1 MRANKMKGVN
11 GEVLRRKIYTQLLAW
26 KNSKAKKDAILLR
39 GVRQCGKTYIVREF
53 GKREY
58 TSFIEINFIERPDLQ
73 DIFTGNLNVDNM
85 IQQIKL
91 NLPGCEFIPGDTL
104 LFFDEIQDAPNART
118 SLKFWAQDG
127 RFDCI
132 ASGSL
137 LGIDYKNEVSIP
149 VGYEQQLVM
158 HTLDLEEFLWALEID
173 MQLQD
178 LLLPYVDGTK
188 RIPDATHNALS
199 KYLQEYMVVG
209 GLPEVV
215 STYVAT
221 KDFYKVHLLQEKIL
235 RDYQDDIA
243 KYAVNQDKIKA
254 KQCFLSI
261 PRQLSKE
268 NHKFQYSVVEKKAT
282 ARKFISSLDWLHNAG
297 LIDFA
302 YNVNSLWFPLKAY
315 VKAEQFRV
323 YLCDIGLLVA
333 MYGYQMKVA
342 ILSDALEGPAKG
354 GIYESLVADILA
366 KRGEEL
372 YYYKK
377 EDSTLEIEFLL
388 ERDCKLVPIEVKAR
402 KGATRSL
409 NELLKM
415 EQIEKGYKL
424 TAQNTGVVDK
434 KITLPLY
441 MSTVI

>member
-1 MRANKMKGVN
+1 M
-11 GEVLRRKIYTQLLAW
+11 LRRKIYDKLLAW
-26 KNSKAKKDAILLR
+26 KNNKGKKDAILLR

-58 TSFIEINFIERPDLQ
+58 KNFIEINFIERPDMQ
-73 DIFTGNLNVDNM
+73 AVFSGNLDVDNM
-85 IQQIKL
+85 VQQIKL
-91 NLPGCEFIPGDTL
+91 SMPGCQFIPGETL
-104 LFFDEIQDAPNART
+104 LFLDEIQDVPNART
-118 SLKFWAQDG
+118 SLKFWTQDG

-137 LGIDYKNEVSIP
+137 LGMDYKNEVSIP
-149 VGYEQQLVM
+149 VGYERQLIM
-158 HTLDLEEFLWALEID
+158 RTLDFEEFIWALGAEVNLKE
-173 MQLQD
+173 MLA
-178 LLLPYVDGTK
+178 PYVNGAK
-188 RIPDATHNALS
+188 RVPEAMHNSLN

-215 STYVAT
+215 DTYIAT
-221 KDFYKVHLLQEKIL
+221 KDFYQVHLLQEKIL

-243 KYAVNQDKIKA
+243 KYALNQDKIKA

-282 ARKFISSLDWLHNAG
+282 ARKFTSSLDWLHNAG

-302 YNVNSLWFPLKAY
+302 YNVNSPWFPLKAH
-315 VKAEQFRV
+315 VKEDQFRV

-333 MYGYQMKVA
+333 MYGYQLKIA
-342 ILSDALEGPAKG
+342 LLSDALEGPAKG

-377 EDSTLEIEFLL
+377 EDSTLEIEFIL
-388 ERDCKLVPIEVKAR
+388 ERDCKLVPVEVKAR
-402 KGATRSL
+402 KGSTRSL

-415 EQIEKGYKL
+415 DNIERGYKL
-424 TAQNTGVVDK
+424 TAQNTGVVEK

-441 MSTVI
+441 MAAII

>member
-1 MRANKMKGVN
+1 M
-11 GEVLRRKIYTQLLAW
+11 LRRKIYDKLLAW
-26 KNSKAKKDAILLR
+26 KNSAGKKDAVLLR

-58 TSFIEINFIERPDLQ
+58 KNFIEINFIERPDIQ
-73 DIFTGNLNVDNM
+73 AVFSGNLDVDSM
-85 IQQIKL
+85 VQQIKL
-91 NLPGCEFIPGDTL
+91 SMPGCQFIPGETL
-104 LFFDEIQDAPNART
+104 LFLDEIQDAPNART
-118 SLKFWAQDG
+118 SLKFWTQDG

-149 VGYEQQLVM
+149 VGYEQQLIM
-158 HTLDLEEFLWALEID
+158 RTLDFEEFLWALGVEVNLKE
-173 MQLQD
+173 MLA
-178 LLLPYVDGTK
+178 PYVDGAK
-188 RIPDATHNALS
+188 RVPEAMHNSLN

-215 STYVAT
+215 DTYIAT
-221 KDFYKVHLLQEKIL
+221 KDFYQVHLLQEKIL

-243 KYAVNQDKIKA
+243 KYALNQDKIKA

-282 ARKFISSLDWLHNAG
+282 ARKFTSSLDWLHNAG

-302 YNVNSLWFPLKAY
+302 YNVNSPWFPLKAY
-315 VKAEQFRV
+315 VKEDQFRV

-333 MYGYQMKVA
+333 MYGYQLKIA
-342 ILSDALEGPAKG
+342 LLSDALEGPAKG

-377 EDSTLEIEFLL
+377 EDSTLEIEFIL
-388 ERDCKLVPIEVKAR
+388 ERDCKLVPVEVKAR
-402 KGATRSL
+402 KGSTRSL

-415 EQIEKGYKL
+415 DNIERGYKL
-424 TAQNTGVVDK
+424 TAQNTGVVEK

-441 MSTVI
+441 MAAII

>member
-1 MRANKMKGVN
+1 M
-11 GEVLRRKIYTQLLAW
+11 LRRKIYDKLLAW
-26 KNSKAKKDAILLR
+26 KNNKGKKDAILLR
-39 GVRQCGKTYIVREF
+39 GVRQCGKTFIVREF
-53 GKREY
+53 GKHEY
-58 TSFIEINFIERPDLQ
+58 KNFIEINFIERPEMQ
-73 DIFTGNLNVDNM
+73 AVFSGSLNVDSM

-91 NLPGCEFIPGDTL
+91 NMPGCQFVPGETL
-104 LFFDEIQDAPNART
+104 LFLDEIQDVPNART

-137 LGIDYKNEVSIP
+137 LGIDYKHEVSIP
-149 VGYEQQLVM
+149 VGYEQQIIM
-158 HTLDLEEFLWALEID
+158 KTLDFEEFLWALGVDVKLAET
-173 MQLQD
+173 LS
-178 LLLPYVDGTK
+178 PYLKGNVLVPEAMHT
-188 RIPDATHNALS
+188 ALS
-199 KYLQEYMVVG
+199 KYLREYMVVG

-215 STYVAT
+215 SVYV
-221 KDFYKVHLLQEKIL
+221 KSRDFYEVHNLQEKIL

-243 KYAVNQDKIKA
+243 KYAVNQNKIKA
-254 KQCFLSI
+254 RQCFLSI

-315 VKAEQFRV
+315 VREEQFRV
-323 YLCDIGLLVA
+323 YICDIGLLIA
-333 MYGYQMKVA
+333 MYGYQMKAAV
-342 ILSDALEGPAKG
+342 LEDALEGPAKG
-354 GIYESLVADILA
+354 GIYESLIADMLA

-377 EDSTLEIEFLL
+377 DDSTLELEFVL
-388 ERDCKLVPIEVKAR
+388 EREYKPVPVEVKAK

-409 NELLKM
+409 NEVLKLS
-415 EQIEKGYKL
+415 QIDKGYKL
-424 TAQNTGVVDK
+424 TAQNTGVVEK

-441 MSTVI
+441 MAMVI

>member
-1 MRANKMKGVN
+1 M
-11 GEVLRRKIYTQLLAW
+11 LRRKIYDKLLAW
-26 KNSKAKKDAILLR
+26 KNNKGKKDAILLR

-58 TSFIEINFIERPDLQ
+58 KNFIEINFIERPDMQ
-73 DIFTGNLNVDNM
+73 AVFSGNLDVDNM
-85 IQQIKL
+85 VQQIKL
-91 NLPGCEFIPGDTL
+91 SMPGCQFIPGETL
-104 LFFDEIQDAPNART
+104 LFLDEIQDVPNART
-118 SLKFWAQDG
+118 SLKFWTQDG

-137 LGIDYKNEVSIP
+137 LGMDYKNEVSIP
-149 VGYEQQLVM
+149 VGYEQQLIM
-158 HTLDLEEFLWALEID
+158 RTLDFEEFIWALGAEVNLKE
-173 MQLQD
+173 MLA
-178 LLLPYVDGTK
+178 PYVDGAK
-188 RIPDATHNALS
+188 RVPEAMHNSLN

-215 STYVAT
+215 DTYIAT
-221 KDFYKVHLLQEKIL
+221 KDFYQVHLLQEKIL

-243 KYAVNQDKIKA
+243 KYALNQDKIKA

-282 ARKFISSLDWLHNAG
+282 ARKFTSSLDWLHNAG

-302 YNVNSLWFPLKAY
+302 YNVNSPWFPLKAH
-315 VKAEQFRV
+315 VKEDQFRV
-323 YLCDIGLLVA
+323 YLCDIGLLIA
-333 MYGYQMKVA
+333 MYGYQLKIA
-342 ILSDALEGPAKG
+342 LLSDALEGPAKG

-377 EDSTLEIEFLL
+377 EDSTLEIEFIL
-388 ERDCKLVPIEVKAR
+388 ERDCKLVPVEVKAR
-402 KGATRSL
+402 KGSTRSL

-415 EQIEKGYKL
+415 DNIERGYKL
-424 TAQNTGVVDK
+424 TAQNTGVVEK

-441 MSTVI
+441 MAAII

>member
-1 MRANKMKGVN
+1 M
-11 GEVLRRKIYTQLLAW
+11 LRRKIYDKLLAW
-26 KNSKAKKDAILLR
+26 KNNKGKKDAILLR

-58 TSFIEINFIERPDLQ
+58 KNFIEINFIERPDMQ
-73 DIFTGNLNVDNM
+73 AVFSGNLDVDNM
-85 IQQIKL
+85 VQQIKL
-91 NLPGCEFIPGDTL
+91 SMPGCQFIPGETL
-104 LFFDEIQDAPNART
+104 LFLDEIQDVPNART
-118 SLKFWAQDG
+118 SLKFWTQDG

-137 LGIDYKNEVSIP
+137 LGMDYKNEVSIP
-149 VGYEQQLVM
+149 VGYEQQLIM
-158 HTLDLEEFLWALEID
+158 RTLDFEEFIWALGSEVNLKE
-173 MQLQD
+173 MLA
-178 LLLPYVDGTK
+178 PYVDGAK
-188 RIPDATHNALS
+188 RVPEAMHNSLN

-215 STYVAT
+215 DTYIAT
-221 KDFYKVHLLQEKIL
+221 KDFYQVHLLQEKIL

-243 KYAVNQDKIKA
+243 KYALNQDKIKA

-282 ARKFISSLDWLHNAG
+282 ARKFTSSLDWLHNAG

-302 YNVNSLWFPLKAY
+302 YNVNSPWFPLKAH
-315 VKAEQFRV
+315 VKEDQFRV

-333 MYGYQMKVA
+333 MYGYQLKIA
-342 ILSDALEGPAKG
+342 LLSDALEGPAKG

-377 EDSTLEIEFLL
+377 EDSTLEIEFIL
-388 ERDCKLVPIEVKAR
+388 ERDCKLVPVEVKAR
-402 KGATRSL
+402 KGSTRSL

-415 EQIEKGYKL
+415 DNIERGYKL
-424 TAQNTGVVDK
+424 TAQNTGVVEK

-441 MSTVI
+441 MAAII

>member
-1 MRANKMKGVN
+1 M
-11 GEVLRRKIYTQLLAW
+11 LRRKIYDKLLAW
-26 KNSKAKKDAILLR
+26 KNNKGKKDAILLR

-58 TSFIEINFIERPDLQ
+58 KNFIEINFIERPDMQ
-73 DIFTGNLNVDNM
+73 AVFSGNLDVDNM
-85 IQQIKL
+85 VQQIKL
-91 NLPGCEFIPGDTL
+91 SMPGCQFIPGETL
-104 LFFDEIQDAPNART
+104 LFLDEIQDVPNART
-118 SLKFWAQDG
+118 SLKFWTQDG

-137 LGIDYKNEVSIP
+137 LGMDYKNEVSIP
-149 VGYEQQLVM
+149 VGYEQQLIM
-158 HTLDLEEFLWALEID
+158 RTLDFEEFIWALGAEVNLKE
-173 MQLQD
+173 MLA
-178 LLLPYVDGTK
+178 PYVDGAK
-188 RIPDATHNALS
+188 RVPEAMHNSLN

-215 STYVAT
+215 DTYIAT
-221 KDFYKVHLLQEKIL
+221 KDFYQVHLLQEKIL

-243 KYAVNQDKIKA
+243 KYALNQDKIKA

-282 ARKFISSLDWLHNAG
+282 ARKFTSSLDWLHNAG

-302 YNVNSLWFPLKAY
+302 YYNVNSPWFPLKAY
-315 VKAEQFRV
+315 VKEDQFRV

-333 MYGYQMKVA
+333 MYGYQLKIA
-342 ILSDALEGPAKG
+342 LLSDALEGPAKG

-377 EDSTLEIEFLL
+377 EDSTLEIEFIL
-388 ERDCKLVPIEVKAR
+388 ERDCKLVPVEVKAR
-402 KGATRSL
+402 KGSTRSL

-415 EQIEKGYKL
+415 DNIEIGYKL
-424 TAQNTGVVDK
+424 TAQNTGVVEK

-441 MSTVI
+441 MAAII

>member
-1 MRANKMKGVN
+1 M
-11 GEVLRRKIYTQLLAW
+11 LRRKIYDKLLAW
-26 KNSKAKKDAILLR
+26 KNNKGKKDAILLR

-58 TSFIEINFIERPDLQ
+58 KNFIEINFIERSDMQ
-73 DIFTGNLNVDNM
+73 AVFSGNLDVDNM
-85 IQQIKL
+85 VQQIKL
-91 NLPGCEFIPGDTL
+91 SMPGCQFIPGETL
-104 LFFDEIQDAPNART
+104 LFLDEIQDVPNART
-118 SLKFWAQDG
+118 SLKFWTQDG

-137 LGIDYKNEVSIP
+137 LGMDYKNEVSIP
-149 VGYEQQLVM
+149 VGYERQLIM
-158 HTLDLEEFLWALEID
+158 RTLDFEEFIWALGAEVNLKE
-173 MQLQD
+173 MLA
-178 LLLPYVDGTK
+178 PYVDGAK
-188 RIPDATHNALS
+188 RVPEAMHNSLN

-215 STYVAT
+215 DTYIAT
-221 KDFYKVHLLQEKIL
+221 KDFYQVHLLQEKIL

-243 KYAVNQDKIKA
+243 KYALNQDKIKA

-282 ARKFISSLDWLHNAG
+282 ARKFTSSLDWLHNAG

-302 YNVNSLWFPLKAY
+302 YNVNSPWFPLKAH
-315 VKAEQFRV
+315 VKEDQFRV

-333 MYGYQMKVA
+333 MYGYQLKIA
-342 ILSDALEGPAKG
+342 LLSDALEGPAKG

-377 EDSTLEIEFLL
+377 EDSTLEIEFIL
-388 ERDCKLVPIEVKAR
+388 ERDCKLVPVEVKAR
-402 KGATRSL
+402 KGSTRSL

-415 EQIEKGYKL
+415 DNIERGYKL
-424 TAQNTGVVDK
+424 TAQNTGVVEK

-441 MSTVI
+441 MAAII

>member
-1 MRANKMKGVN
+1 M
-11 GEVLRRKIYTQLLAW
+11 LRRKIYDKLLAW
-26 KNSKAKKDAILLR
+26 KNNKGKKDAILLR

-58 TSFIEINFIERPDLQ
+58 KNFIEINFIERPDMQ
-73 DIFTGNLNVDNM
+73 AVFSGNLDVDNM
-85 IQQIKL
+85 VQQIKL
-91 NLPGCEFIPGDTL
+91 SMPGCQFIPGETL
-104 LFFDEIQDAPNART
+104 LFLDEIQDVPNART
-118 SLKFWAQDG
+118 SLKFWTQDG

-137 LGIDYKNEVSIP
+137 LGMDYKNEVSIP
-149 VGYEQQLVM
+149 VGYEQQLIM
-158 HTLDLEEFLWALEID
+158 RTLDFEEFIWALGAEVNLKE
-173 MQLQD
+173 MLA
-178 LLLPYVDGTK
+178 PYVDGAK
-188 RIPDATHNALS
+188 RVPEAMHNSLN

-215 STYVAT
+215 DTYIAT
-221 KDFYKVHLLQEKIL
+221 KDFYQVHLLQEKIL

-243 KYAVNQDKIKA
+243 KYALNQDKIKA

-282 ARKFISSLDWLHNAG
+282 ARKFTSSLDWLHNAG

-302 YNVNSLWFPLKAY
+302 YNVNSPWFPLKAH
-315 VKAEQFRV
+315 VKEDQFRV
-323 YLCDIGLLVA
+323 YLCEIGLLVA
-333 MYGYQMKVA
+333 MYGYQLKIA
-342 ILSDALEGPAKG
+342 LLSDALEGPAKG

-377 EDSTLEIEFLL
+377 EDSTLEIEFIL
-388 ERDCKLVPIEVKAR
+388 ERDCKLVPVEVKAR
-402 KGATRSL
+402 KGSTRSL

-415 EQIEKGYKL
+415 DNIERGYKL
-424 TAQNTGVVDK
+424 TAQNTGVVEK

-441 MSTVI
+441 MAAII

>member
-1 MRANKMKGVN
+1 M
-11 GEVLRRKIYTQLLAW
+11 LRRKIYDKLLAW
-26 KNSKAKKDAILLR
+26 KNNKGKKDAILLR

-58 TSFIEINFIERPDLQ
+58 KNFIEINFIERPDMQ
-73 DIFTGNLNVDNM
+73 AVFSGNLDVDNM
-85 IQQIKL
+85 VQQIKL
-91 NLPGCEFIPGDTL
+91 SMPGCQFIPGETL
-104 LFFDEIQDAPNART
+104 LFLDEIQDVPNART
-118 SLKFWAQDG
+118 SLKFWTQDG

-137 LGIDYKNEVSIP
+137 LGMDYKNEVSIP
-149 VGYEQQLVM
+149 VGYERQLIM
-158 HTLDLEEFLWALEID
+158 RTLDFEEFIWALGAEVNLKE
-173 MQLQD
+173 MLA
-178 LLLPYVDGTK
+178 PYVDGAK
-188 RIPDATHNALS
+188 RVPEAMHNSLN

-215 STYVAT
+215 DTYIAT
-221 KDFYKVHLLQEKIL
+221 KDFYQVHLLQEKIL

-243 KYAVNQDKIKA
+243 KYALNQDKIKA

-282 ARKFISSLDWLHNAG
+282 ARKFTSSLDWLHNAG

-302 YNVNSLWFPLKAY
+302 YNVNSPWFPLKAH
-315 VKAEQFRV
+315 VKEDQFRV

-333 MYGYQMKVA
+333 MYGYQLKIA
-342 ILSDALEGPAKG
+342 LLSDALEGPAKG

-377 EDSTLEIEFLL
+377 EDSTLEIEFIL
-388 ERDCKLVPIEVKAR
+388 ERDCKLMPVEVKAR
-402 KGATRSL
+402 KGSTRSL

-415 EQIEKGYKL
+415 DNIERGYKL
-424 TAQNTGVVDK
+424 TAQNTGVVEK

-441 MSTVI
+441 MAAII

>member
-1 MRANKMKGVN
+1 M
-11 GEVLRRKIYTQLLAW
+11 
-26 KNSKAKKDAILLR
+26 LLR

-58 TSFIEINFIERPDLQ
+58 KNFIEINFIERPDMQ
-73 DIFTGNLNVDNM
+73 SVFSGNLDVDSM
-85 IQQIKL
+85 VQQIKL
-91 NLPGCEFIPGDTL
+91 SMPGCQFIPGETL
-104 LFFDEIQDAPNART
+104 LFLDEIQDAPNART
-118 SLKFWAQDG
+118 SLKFWTQDG

-149 VGYEQQLVM
+149 VGYEQQLIM
-158 HTLDLEEFLWALEID
+158 RTLDFEEFLWALGVEVNLKE
-173 MQLQD
+173 MLA
-178 LLLPYVDGTK
+178 PYVDGAK
-188 RIPDATHNALS
+188 RVPEAMHNSLN

-215 STYVAT
+215 DTYIAT
-221 KDFYKVHLLQEKIL
+221 KDFYQVHLLQEKIL

-243 KYAVNQDKIKA
+243 KYALNQDKIKA

-282 ARKFISSLDWLHNAG
+282 ARKFTSSLDWLHNAG

-302 YNVNSLWFPLKAY
+302 YNVNSPWFPLKAY
-315 VKAEQFRV
+315 VKEDQFRV

-333 MYGYQMKVA
+333 MYGYQLKIA
-342 ILSDALEGPAKG
+342 LLSDALEGPAKG

-377 EDSTLEIEFLL
+377 EDSTLEIEFIL
-388 ERDCKLVPIEVKAR
+388 ERDCKLVPVEVKAR
-402 KGATRSL
+402 KGSTRSL

-415 EQIEKGYKL
+415 DNIERGYKL
-424 TAQNTGVVDK
+424 TAQNTGVVEK

-441 MSTVI
+441 MAAII

>member
-1 MRANKMKGVN
+1 M
-11 GEVLRRKIYTQLLAW
+11 LRRKIYDKLLAW
-26 KNSKAKKDAILLR
+26 KNSAGKKDAVLLR

-58 TSFIEINFIERPDLQ
+58 KNFIEINFIERPDMQ
-73 DIFTGNLNVDNM
+73 AVFSGNLDVDSM
-85 IQQIKL
+85 VQQIKL
-91 NLPGCEFIPGDTL
+91 SMPGCQFIPGETL
-104 LFFDEIQDAPNART
+104 LFLDEIQDAPNART
-118 SLKFWAQDG
+118 SLKFWTQDG

-149 VGYEQQLVM
+149 VGYEQQLIM
-158 HTLDLEEFLWALEID
+158 RTLDFEEFLWALGVEVNLKE
-173 MQLQD
+173 MLA
-178 LLLPYVDGTK
+178 PYVDGAK
-188 RIPDATHNALS
+188 RVPEAMHNSLN

-215 STYVAT
+215 DTYIAT
-221 KDFYKVHLLQEKIL
+221 KDFYQVHLLQEKIL

-243 KYAVNQDKIKA
+243 KYALNQDKIKA

-282 ARKFISSLDWLHNAG
+282 ARKFTSSLDWLHNAG

-302 YNVNSLWFPLKAY
+302 YNVNSPWFPLKAY
-315 VKAEQFRV
+315 VKEDQFRV

-333 MYGYQMKVA
+333 MYGYQLKIA
-342 ILSDALEGPAKG
+342 LLSDALEGLAKG

-377 EDSTLEIEFLL
+377 EDSTLEIEFIL
-388 ERDCKLVPIEVKAR
+388 ERDCKLVPVEVKAR
-402 KGATRSL
+402 KGSTRSL

-415 EQIEKGYKL
+415 DNIERGYKL
-424 TAQNTGVVDK
+424 TAQNTGVVEK

-441 MSTVI
+441 MAAII

>member
-1 MRANKMKGVN
+1 M
-11 GEVLRRKIYTQLLAW
+11 LRRKIYDKLLAW
-26 KNSKAKKDAILLR
+26 KNNKGKKDAILLR

-58 TSFIEINFIERPDLQ
+58 KNFIEINFIERSDMQ
-73 DIFTGNLNVDNM
+73 AVFSGNLDVDNM
-85 IQQIKL
+85 VQQIKL
-91 NLPGCEFIPGDTL
+91 SMPGCQFIPGETL
-104 LFFDEIQDAPNART
+104 LFLDEIQDVPNART
-118 SLKFWAQDG
+118 SLKFWTQDG

-137 LGIDYKNEVSIP
+137 LGMDYKNEVSIP
-149 VGYEQQLVM
+149 VGYEQQLIM
-158 HTLDLEEFLWALEID
+158 RTLDFEEFIWALGAEVNLKE
-173 MQLQD
+173 MLA
-178 LLLPYVDGTK
+178 PYVDGAK
-188 RIPDATHNALS
+188 RVPEAMHNSLN

-215 STYVAT
+215 DTYIAT
-221 KDFYKVHLLQEKIL
+221 KDFYQVHLLQEKIL

-243 KYAVNQDKIKA
+243 KYALNQDKIKA

-282 ARKFISSLDWLHNAG
+282 ARKFTSSLDWLHNAG

-302 YNVNSLWFPLKAY
+302 YNVNSPWFPLKAH
-315 VKAEQFRV
+315 VKEDQFRV

-333 MYGYQMKVA
+333 MYGYQLKIA
-342 ILSDALEGPAKG
+342 LLSDALEGPAKG

-377 EDSTLEIEFLL
+377 EDSTLEIEFIL
-388 ERDCKLVPIEVKAR
+388 ERECKLVPVEVKAR
-402 KGATRSL
+402 KGSTRSL

-415 EQIEKGYKL
+415 DNIERGYKL
-424 TAQNTGVVDK
+424 TAQNTGVVEK

-441 MSTVI
+441 MAAII

>member
-1 MRANKMKGVN
+1 M
-11 GEVLRRKIYTQLLAW
+11 LRRKIYDKLLAW
-26 KNSKAKKDAILLR
+26 KKRTGKKDAILLR

-58 TSFIEINFIERPDLQ
+58 KNFIEINFIERPDMQ
-73 DIFTGNLNVDNM
+73 AVFSGNLDVDNM
-85 IQQIKL
+85 VQQIKL
-91 NLPGCEFIPGDTL
+91 SMPGCQFIPGETL
-104 LFFDEIQDAPNART
+104 LFLDEIQDAPNART
-118 SLKFWAQDG
+118 SLKFWTQDG

-149 VGYEQQLVM
+149 VGYEQHLIM
-158 HTLDLEEFLWALEID
+158 RTLDFEEFLWALGVEENLKE
-173 MQLQD
+173 MLA
-178 LLLPYVDGTK
+178 PYVDGTK
-188 RIPDATHNALS
+188 RVPEAMHNSLN

-215 STYVAT
+215 DTYIAT
-221 KDFYKVHLLQEKIL
+221 KDFYQVHLLQEKIL

-243 KYAVNQDKIKA
+243 KYALNQDKIKA

-282 ARKFISSLDWLHNAG
+282 ARKFTSSLDWLHNAG

-302 YNVNSLWFPLKAY
+302 YNVNSPWFPLKAY
-315 VKAEQFRV
+315 VKEDQFRV

-333 MYGYQMKVA
+333 MYGYQMKIA
-342 ILSDALEGPAKG
+342 LLSDALEGPAKG

-377 EDSTLEIEFLL
+377 EDSTLEIEFII
-388 ERDCKLVPIEVKAR
+388 ERDCKLVPVEVKAR
-402 KGATRSL
+402 KGSTRSL

-415 EQIEKGYKL
+415 DNIERGYKL
-424 TAQNTGVVDK
+424 TAQNTGVVEK

-441 MSTVI
+441 MAAII

>member
-1 MRANKMKGVN
+1 M
-11 GEVLRRKIYTQLLAW
+11 LPRKIYDKLLAW
-26 KNSKAKKDAILLR
+26 KNSAGKKDAVLLR

-58 TSFIEINFIERPDLQ
+58 KNFIEINFIERPDMQ
-73 DIFTGNLNVDNM
+73 AVFSGNLDVDSM
-85 IQQIKL
+85 VQQIKL
-91 NLPGCEFIPGDTL
+91 SMPGCQFIPGETL
-104 LFFDEIQDAPNART
+104 LFLDEIQDAPNART
-118 SLKFWAQDG
+118 SLKFWIQDG

-149 VGYEQQLVM
+149 VGYEQQLIM
-158 HTLDLEEFLWALEID
+158 RTLDFEEFLWALGVEVNLKEMLAPYID
-173 MQLQD
+173 G
-178 LLLPYVDGTK
+178 VK
-188 RIPDATHNALS
+188 RVPEAMHNSLN

-215 STYVAT
+215 DTYIAT
-221 KDFYKVHLLQEKIL
+221 KDFYQVHLLQEKIL

-243 KYAVNQDKIKA
+243 KYALNQDKIKA

-282 ARKFISSLDWLHNAG
+282 ARKFTSSLDWLHNAG

-302 YNVNSLWFPLKAY
+302 YNVNSPWFPLKAY
-315 VKAEQFRV
+315 VKEDQFRV

-333 MYGYQMKVA
+333 MYGYQLKIA
-342 ILSDALEGPAKG
+342 LLSDALEGPVKG

-377 EDSTLEIEFLL
+377 EDSTLEIEFIL
-388 ERDCKLVPIEVKAR
+388 ERDCKLVPVEVKAR
-402 KGATRSL
+402 KGSTRSL

-415 EQIEKGYKL
+415 DNIERGYKL
-424 TAQNTGVVDK
+424 TAQNTGVVEK

-441 MSTVI
+441 MAAII

>member
-1 MRANKMKGVN
+1 MQAVF
-11 GEVLRRKIYTQLLAW
+11 
-26 KNSKAKKDAILLR
+26 S
-39 GVRQCGKTYIVREF
+39 
-53 GKREY
+53 
-58 TSFIEINFIERPDLQ
+58 
-73 DIFTGNLNVDNM
+73 GNLDVDSM
-85 IQQIKL
+85 VQQIKL
-91 NLPGCEFIPGDTL
+91 SMPGCQFIPGETL
-104 LFFDEIQDAPNART
+104 LFLDEIQDAPNART
-118 SLKFWAQDG
+118 SLKFWIQDG

-149 VGYEQQLVM
+149 VGYEQQLIM
-158 HTLDLEEFLWALEID
+158 RTLDFEEFLWALGVEVNLKEMLAPYID
-173 MQLQD
+173 G
-178 LLLPYVDGTK
+178 VK
-188 RIPDATHNALS
+188 RVPEAMHNSLN

-215 STYVAT
+215 DTYIAT
-221 KDFYKVHLLQEKIL
+221 KDFYQVHLLQEKIL

-243 KYAVNQDKIKA
+243 KYALNQDKIKA

-282 ARKFISSLDWLHNAG
+282 ARKFTSSLDWLHNAG

-302 YNVNSLWFPLKAY
+302 YNVNSPWFPLKAY
-315 VKAEQFRV
+315 VKEDQFRV

-333 MYGYQMKVA
+333 MYGYQLKIA
-342 ILSDALEGPAKG
+342 LLSDALEGPVKG

-377 EDSTLEIEFLL
+377 EDSTLEIEFIL
-388 ERDCKLVPIEVKAR
+388 ERDCKLVPVEVKAR
-402 KGATRSL
+402 KGSTRSL

-415 EQIEKGYKL
+415 DNIERGYKL
-424 TAQNTGVVDK
+424 TAQNTGVVEK

-441 MSTVI
+441 MAAII

>member
-1 MRANKMKGVN
+1 M
-11 GEVLRRKIYTQLLAW
+11 LRRKIYDKLLAW
-26 KNSKAKKDAILLR
+26 KNNKGKKDAILLR

-58 TSFIEINFIERPDLQ
+58 KNFIEINFIERPDMQ
-73 DIFTGNLNVDNM
+73 AVFSGNLDVDNM
-85 IQQIKL
+85 VQQIKL
-91 NLPGCEFIPGDTL
+91 SMPGCQFIPGETL
-104 LFFDEIQDAPNART
+104 LFLDEIQDVPNART
-118 SLKFWAQDG
+118 SLKFWTQDG

-137 LGIDYKNEVSIP
+137 LGMDYKNEVSIP
-149 VGYEQQLVM
+149 VGYEQQLIM
-158 HTLDLEEFLWALEID
+158 RTLDFEEFIWALGAEVNLKE
-173 MQLQD
+173 MLA
-178 LLLPYVDGTK
+178 PYVDGAK
-188 RIPDATHNALS
+188 RVPEAMHNSLN

-215 STYVAT
+215 DTYIAT
-221 KDFYKVHLLQEKIL
+221 KDFYQVHLLQEKIL

-243 KYAVNQDKIKA
+243 KYALNQDKIKA

-282 ARKFISSLDWLHNAG
+282 SRKFTSSLDWLHNAG

-302 YNVNSLWFPLKAY
+302 YNVNSPWFPLKAH
-315 VKAEQFRV
+315 VKEDQFRV

-333 MYGYQMKVA
+333 MYGYQLKIA
-342 ILSDALEGPAKG
+342 LLSDALEGPAKG

-377 EDSTLEIEFLL
+377 EDSTLEIEFIL
-388 ERDCKLVPIEVKAR
+388 ERDCKLVPVEVKAR
-402 KGATRSL
+402 KGSTRSL

-415 EQIEKGYKL
+415 DNIERGYKL
-424 TAQNTGVVDK
+424 TAQNTGVVEK

-441 MSTVI
+441 MAAII

>member
-1 MRANKMKGVN
+1 M
-11 GEVLRRKIYTQLLAW
+11 LRRKIYDKLLAW
-26 KNSKAKKDAILLR
+26 KNNKGKKDAILLR

-58 TSFIEINFIERPDLQ
+58 KNFIEINFIERPDMQ
-73 DIFTGNLNVDNM
+73 AVFSGNLDVDNM
-85 IQQIKL
+85 VQQIKL
-91 NLPGCEFIPGDTL
+91 SMPGCQFIPGETL
-104 LFFDEIQDAPNART
+104 LFLDEIQDVPNART
-118 SLKFWAQDG
+118 SLKFWTQDG

-137 LGIDYKNEVSIP
+137 LGRDYKNEVSIP
-149 VGYEQQLVM
+149 VGYERQLIM
-158 HTLDLEEFLWALEID
+158 RTLDFEEFIWALGAEVNLKG
-173 MQLQD
+173 MLA
-178 LLLPYVDGTK
+178 PYVDGAK
-188 RIPDATHNALS
+188 RVPEAMHNSLN

-215 STYVAT
+215 DTYIAT
-221 KDFYKVHLLQEKIL
+221 KDFYQVHLLQEKIL

-243 KYAVNQDKIKA
+243 KYALNQDKIKA

-282 ARKFISSLDWLHNAG
+282 ARKFTSSLDWLHNAG

-302 YNVNSLWFPLKAY
+302 YNVNSPWFPLKAH
-315 VKAEQFRV
+315 VKEDQFRV

-333 MYGYQMKVA
+333 MYGYQLKIA
-342 ILSDALEGPAKG
+342 LLSDALEGPAKG

-377 EDSTLEIEFLL
+377 EDSTLEIEFIL
-388 ERDCKLVPIEVKAR
+388 ERDCKLVPVEVKAR
-402 KGATRSL
+402 KGSTRSL

-415 EQIEKGYKL
+415 DNIERGYKL
-424 TAQNTGVVDK
+424 TAQNTGVVEK

-441 MSTVI
+441 MAAII

>member
-1 MRANKMKGVN
+1 M
-11 GEVLRRKIYTQLLAW
+11 LRRKIYDKLLAW
-26 KNSKAKKDAILLR
+26 KNNKGKKDAILLR

-58 TSFIEINFIERPDLQ
+58 KNFIEINFIERPDMQ
-73 DIFTGNLNVDNM
+73 AVFSGNLDVDNM
-85 IQQIKL
+85 VQQIKL
-91 NLPGCEFIPGDTL
+91 SMPGCQFIPGETL
-104 LFFDEIQDAPNART
+104 LFLDEIQDVPNART
-118 SLKFWAQDG
+118 SLKFWTQDG

-137 LGIDYKNEVSIP
+137 LGMDYKNEVSIP
-149 VGYEQQLVM
+149 VGYERQLIM
-158 HTLDLEEFLWALEID
+158 RTLDFEEFIWALGAEVNLKE
-173 MQLQD
+173 MLA
-178 LLLPYVDGTK
+178 PYVDGAK
-188 RIPDATHNALS
+188 RVPEAMHNSLN

-215 STYVAT
+215 DTYIAT
-221 KDFYKVHLLQEKIL
+221 KDFYQVHLLQEKIL

-243 KYAVNQDKIKA
+243 KYALNQDKIKA

-282 ARKFISSLDWLHNAG
+282 ARKFTSSLDLLHNAG

-302 YNVNSLWFPLKAY
+302 YNVNSPWFPLKAH
-315 VKAEQFRV
+315 VKEDQFRV

-333 MYGYQMKVA
+333 MYGYQLKIA
-342 ILSDALEGPAKG
+342 LLSDALEGPAKG

-377 EDSTLEIEFLL
+377 EDSTLEIEFIL
-388 ERDCKLVPIEVKAR
+388 ERECKLVPVEVKAR
-402 KGATRSL
+402 KGSTRSL

-415 EQIEKGYKL
+415 DNIERGYKL
-424 TAQNTGVVDK
+424 TAQNTGVVEK

-441 MSTVI
+441 MAAII

>member
-1 MRANKMKGVN
+1 M
-11 GEVLRRKIYTQLLAW
+11 LRRKIYDKLLAW
-26 KNSKAKKDAILLR
+26 KNNKGKKDAILLR

-58 TSFIEINFIERPDLQ
+58 KNFIEINFIERPDMQ
-73 DIFTGNLNVDNM
+73 AVFSGNLDVDNM
-85 IQQIKL
+85 VQQIKL
-91 NLPGCEFIPGDTL
+91 SMPGCQFIPGETL
-104 LFFDEIQDAPNART
+104 LFLDEIQDVPNART
-118 SLKFWAQDG
+118 SLKFWTQDG

-137 LGIDYKNEVSIP
+137 LGMDYKNEVSIP
-149 VGYEQQLVM
+149 VGYERQLIM
-158 HTLDLEEFLWALEID
+158 RTLGFEEFIWALGAEVNLKE
-173 MQLQD
+173 MLA
-178 LLLPYVDGTK
+178 PYVDGAK
-188 RIPDATHNALS
+188 RVPEAMHNSLN

-215 STYVAT
+215 DTYIAT
-221 KDFYKVHLLQEKIL
+221 KDFYQVHLLQEKIL

-243 KYAVNQDKIKA
+243 KYALNQDKIKA

-282 ARKFISSLDWLHNAG
+282 ARKFTSSLDWLHNAG

-302 YNVNSLWFPLKAY
+302 YNVNSPWFPLKAH
-315 VKAEQFRV
+315 VKEDQFRV

-333 MYGYQMKVA
+333 MYGYQLKIA
-342 ILSDALEGPAKG
+342 LLSDALEGPAKG

-377 EDSTLEIEFLL
+377 EDSTLEIEFIL
-388 ERDCKLVPIEVKAR
+388 ERDCKLVPVEVKAR
-402 KGATRSL
+402 KGSTRSL

-415 EQIEKGYKL
+415 DNIERGYKL
-424 TAQNTGVVDK
+424 TAQNTGVVEK

-441 MSTVI
+441 MAAII

>member
-1 MRANKMKGVN
+1 M
-11 GEVLRRKIYTQLLAW
+11 LRRKIYDKLLAW
-26 KNSKAKKDAILLR
+26 KNNKGKKDAILLR

-53 GKREY
+53 GKHEY
-58 TSFIEINFIERPDLQ
+58 KNFIEINFIERPDMQ
-73 DIFTGNLNVDNM
+73 AVFSGNLDVDNM
-85 IQQIKL
+85 VQQIKL
-91 NLPGCEFIPGDTL
+91 SMPGCQFIPGETL
-104 LFFDEIQDAPNART
+104 LFLDEIQDVPNART
-118 SLKFWAQDG
+118 SLKFWTQDG

-137 LGIDYKNEVSIP
+137 LGMDYKNEVSIP
-149 VGYEQQLVM
+149 VGYEQQLIM
-158 HTLDLEEFLWALEID
+158 RTLDFEEFIWALGAEVNLKE
-173 MQLQD
+173 MLA
-178 LLLPYVDGTK
+178 PYVDGAK
-188 RIPDATHNALS
+188 RVPEAMHNSLN

-215 STYVAT
+215 DTYIAT
-221 KDFYKVHLLQEKIL
+221 KDFYQVHLLQEKIL

-243 KYAVNQDKIKA
+243 KYALNQDKIKA

-282 ARKFISSLDWLHNAG
+282 ARKFTSSLDWLHNAG

-302 YNVNSLWFPLKAY
+302 YNVNSPWFPLKAH
-315 VKAEQFRV
+315 VKEDQFRV

-333 MYGYQMKVA
+333 MYGYQLKIA
-342 ILSDALEGPAKG
+342 LLSDALEGPAKG

-377 EDSTLEIEFLL
+377 EDSTLEIEFIL
-388 ERDCKLVPIEVKAR
+388 ERECKLVPVEVKAR
-402 KGATRSL
+402 KGSTRSL

-415 EQIEKGYKL
+415 DNIERGYKL
-424 TAQNTGVVDK
+424 TAQNTGVVEK

-441 MSTVI
+441 MADII

>member
-1 MRANKMKGVN
+1 M
-11 GEVLRRKIYTQLLAW
+11 LRRKIYDKLLAW
-26 KNSKAKKDAILLR
+26 KNNKGKKDAILLR

-58 TSFIEINFIERPDLQ
+58 KNFIEINFIERPDMQ
-73 DIFTGNLNVDNM
+73 AVFSENLDVDNM
-85 IQQIKL
+85 VQQIKL
-91 NLPGCEFIPGDTL
+91 SMPGCQFIPGETL
-104 LFFDEIQDAPNART
+104 LFLDEIQDAPNART
-118 SLKFWAQDG
+118 SLKFWTQDG

-149 VGYEQQLVM
+149 VGYEQQLIM
-158 HTLDLEEFLWALEID
+158 RTLDFEEFLWALGAEVNLKE
-173 MQLQD
+173 MLA
-178 LLLPYVDGTK
+178 PYVDGAK
-188 RIPDATHNALS
+188 RVPEAMHNSLN

-215 STYVAT
+215 DTYIAT
-221 KDFYKVHLLQEKIL
+221 KDFYQVHLLQEKIL

-243 KYAVNQDKIKA
+243 KYALNQDKIKA

-282 ARKFISSLDWLHNAG
+282 ARKFTSSLDWLHNAG

-302 YNVNSLWFPLKAY
+302 YNVNSPWFPLKAY
-315 VKAEQFRV
+315 VKEDQFRV

-333 MYGYQMKVA
+333 MYGYQLKIA
-342 ILSDALEGPAKG
+342 LLSDALEGPAKG

-377 EDSTLEIEFLL
+377 EDSTLEIEFIL
-388 ERDCKLVPIEVKAR
+388 ERDCKLVPVEVKAR
-402 KGATRSL
+402 KGSTRSL

-415 EQIEKGYKL
+415 DNIERGYKL
-424 TAQNTGVVDK
+424 TAQNTGVVEK

-441 MSTVI
+441 MAAII

>member
-1 MRANKMKGVN
+1 M
-11 GEVLRRKIYTQLLAW
+11 LRRKIYDKLLAW
-26 KNSKAKKDAILLR
+26 KNNKGKKDAILLR

-58 TSFIEINFIERPDLQ
+58 KNFIEINFIERPDMQ
-73 DIFTGNLNVDNM
+73 AVFSGNLDVDNM
-85 IQQIKL
+85 VQQIKL
-91 NLPGCEFIPGDTL
+91 SMPGCQFIPGETL
-104 LFFDEIQDAPNART
+104 LFLDEIQDVPNART
-118 SLKFWAQDG
+118 SLKFWTQDG

-137 LGIDYKNEVSIP
+137 LGMDYKNEVSIP
-149 VGYEQQLVM
+149 VGYERQLIM
-158 HTLDLEEFLWALEID
+158 RTLDFEEFIWALGAEVNLKE
-173 MQLQD
+173 MLA
-178 LLLPYVDGTK
+178 PYVDGAK
-188 RIPDATHNALS
+188 RVPEAMHNSLN

-215 STYVAT
+215 DTYIAT
-221 KDFYKVHLLQEKIL
+221 KDFYQVHLLQEKIL

-243 KYAVNQDKIKA
+243 KYALNQDKIKA

-282 ARKFISSLDWLHNAG
+282 ARKFTSSLDWLHNAG

-302 YNVNSLWFPLKAY
+302 YNVNSPWFPLKAH
-315 VKAEQFRV
+315 VKEDQFRV

-333 MYGYQMKVA
+333 MYGYQLKIA
-342 ILSDALEGPAKG
+342 LLSDALEGPAKG

-377 EDSTLEIEFLL
+377 EDSTLEIEFIL
-388 ERDCKLVPIEVKAR
+388 ERDCKLVPVEVKAR
-402 KGATRSL
+402 KGSTRSL

-415 EQIEKGYKL
+415 DNIERGYKL
-424 TAQNTGVVDK
+424 TAQNTGVVEK

-441 MSTVI
+441 MDAII

>member
-1 MRANKMKGVN
+1 M
-11 GEVLRRKIYTQLLAW
+11 LRRKIYDKLLAW
-26 KNSKAKKDAILLR
+26 KNNKGKKDAILLR

-58 TSFIEINFIERPDLQ
+58 KIFIEINFIERPDMQ
-73 DIFTGNLNVDNM
+73 AVFSGNLDVDNM
-85 IQQIKL
+85 VQQIKL
-91 NLPGCEFIPGDTL
+91 SMPGCQFIPGETL
-104 LFFDEIQDAPNART
+104 LFLDEIQDAPNART
-118 SLKFWAQDG
+118 SLKFWTQDG

-149 VGYEQQLVM
+149 VGYEQQLIM
-158 HTLDLEEFLWALEID
+158 RTLDFEEFIWALGAEVNLKE
-173 MQLQD
+173 MLA
-178 LLLPYVDGTK
+178 PYVDGAK
-188 RIPDATHNALS
+188 RVPEAMHNSLN

-215 STYVAT
+215 DTYIAT
-221 KDFYKVHLLQEKIL
+221 KDFYQVHLLQEKVL

-243 KYAVNQDKIKA
+243 KYALNQDKIKA

-282 ARKFISSLDWLHNAG
+282 ARKFTSSLDWLHNAG

-302 YNVNSLWFPLKAY
+302 YNVNSPWFPLKAY
-315 VKAEQFRV
+315 VKEDQFRV

-333 MYGYQMKVA
+333 MYGYQLKIA
-342 ILSDALEGPAKG
+342 LLSDALEGPAKG

-377 EDSTLEIEFLL
+377 EDSTLEIEFIL
-388 ERDCKLVPIEVKAR
+388 ERDCKLVPVEVKAR
-402 KGATRSL
+402 KGSTRSL

-415 EQIEKGYKL
+415 DNIERGYKL
-424 TAQNTGVVDK
+424 TAQNTGVVEK

-441 MSTVI
+441 MAAII

>member
-1 MRANKMKGVN
+1 M
-11 GEVLRRKIYTQLLAW
+11 LRRKIYDKLLAW
-26 KNSKAKKDAILLR
+26 KNNKGKKDAILLR

-58 TSFIEINFIERPDLQ
+58 KNFIEINFIERPDLQ
-73 DIFTGNLNVDNM
+73 AVFSGNLDVDNM
-85 IQQIKL
+85 VQQIKL
-91 NLPGCEFIPGDTL
+91 SMPGCQFIPGETL
-104 LFFDEIQDAPNART
+104 LFLDEIQDVPNART
-118 SLKFWAQDG
+118 SLKFWTQDG

-149 VGYEQQLVM
+149 VGYEQQLIM
-158 HTLDLEEFLWALEID
+158 RTLDFEEFIWALGAEVNLKE
-173 MQLQD
+173 MLA
-178 LLLPYVDGTK
+178 PYVDGAK
-188 RIPDATHNALS
+188 RVPEAMHNSLN

-215 STYVAT
+215 DTYIAT
-221 KDFYKVHLLQEKIL
+221 KDFYQVHLLQEKIL

-243 KYAVNQDKIKA
+243 KYALNQDKIKA

-282 ARKFISSLDWLHNAG
+282 ARKFTSSLDWLHNAG

-302 YNVNSLWFPLKAY
+302 YNVNSPWFPLKAY
-315 VKAEQFRV
+315 VKEDQFRV

-333 MYGYQMKVA
+333 MYGYQLKIA
-342 ILSDALEGPAKG
+342 LLSDALEGPAKG

-377 EDSTLEIEFLL
+377 EDSTLEIEFIL
-388 ERDCKLVPIEVKAR
+388 ERDCKLVPVEVKAR
-402 KGATRSL
+402 KGSTRSL

-415 EQIEKGYKL
+415 DNIERGYKL
-424 TAQNTGVVDK
+424 TAQNTGVVEK

-441 MSTVI
+441 MAAII

>member
-1 MRANKMKGVN
+1 M
-11 GEVLRRKIYTQLLAW
+11 LRRKIYDKLLAW
-26 KNSKAKKDAILLR
+26 KNNKGKKDAILLR

-58 TSFIEINFIERPDLQ
+58 KNFIEINFIERPDMQ
-73 DIFTGNLNVDNM
+73 AVFSRNLDVDNM
-85 IQQIKL
+85 VQQIKL
-91 NLPGCEFIPGDTL
+91 SMPGCQFIPGETL
-104 LFFDEIQDAPNART
+104 LFLDEIQDVPNART
-118 SLKFWAQDG
+118 SLKFWTQDG

-137 LGIDYKNEVSIP
+137 LGMDYKNEVSIP
-149 VGYEQQLVM
+149 VGYEQQLIM
-158 HTLDLEEFLWALEID
+158 RTLDFEEFIWALGAEVNLKE
-173 MQLQD
+173 MLA
-178 LLLPYVDGTK
+178 PYVDGAK
-188 RIPDATHNALS
+188 RVPEAMHNSLN

-215 STYVAT
+215 DTYIAT
-221 KDFYKVHLLQEKIL
+221 KDFYQVHLLQEKIL

-243 KYAVNQDKIKA
+243 KYALNQDKIKA

-282 ARKFISSLDWLHNAG
+282 ARKFTSSLDWLHNAG

-302 YNVNSLWFPLKAY
+302 YNVNSPWFPLKAH
-315 VKAEQFRV
+315 VKEDQFRV

-333 MYGYQMKVA
+333 MYGYQLKIA
-342 ILSDALEGPAKG
+342 LLSDALEGPAKG

-377 EDSTLEIEFLL
+377 EDSTLEIEFIL
-388 ERDCKLVPIEVKAR
+388 ERDCKLVPVEVKAR
-402 KGATRSL
+402 KGSTRSL

-415 EQIEKGYKL
+415 DNIERGYKL
-424 TAQNTGVVDK
+424 TAQNTGVVEK

-441 MSTVI
+441 MAAII

>member
-1 MRANKMKGVN
+1 M
-11 GEVLRRKIYTQLLAW
+11 LRRKIYDKLLAW
-26 KNSKAKKDAILLR
+26 KNNKGKKDAILLR
-39 GVRQCGKTYIVREF
+39 GVRQCGKTHIVREF

-58 TSFIEINFIERPDLQ
+58 KNFIEINFIERPDMQ
-73 DIFTGNLNVDNM
+73 AVFSGNLDVDNM
-85 IQQIKL
+85 VQQIKL
-91 NLPGCEFIPGDTL
+91 SMPGCQFIPGETL
-104 LFFDEIQDAPNART
+104 LFLDEIQDVPNART
-118 SLKFWAQDG
+118 SLKFWTQDG

-137 LGIDYKNEVSIP
+137 LGMDYKNEVSIP
-149 VGYEQQLVM
+149 VGYEQQLIM
-158 HTLDLEEFLWALEID
+158 RTLDFEEFIWALGAEVNLKE
-173 MQLQD
+173 MLA
-178 LLLPYVDGTK
+178 PYVDGAK
-188 RIPDATHNALS
+188 RVPEAMHNSLN

-215 STYVAT
+215 DTYIAT
-221 KDFYKVHLLQEKIL
+221 KDFYQVHLLQEKIL

-243 KYAVNQDKIKA
+243 KYALNQDKIKA

-282 ARKFISSLDWLHNAG
+282 ARKFTSSLDWLHNAG

-302 YNVNSLWFPLKAY
+302 YNVNSPWFPLKAH
-315 VKAEQFRV
+315 VKEDQFRV

-333 MYGYQMKVA
+333 MYGYQLKIA
-342 ILSDALEGPAKG
+342 LLSDALEGPAKG

-377 EDSTLEIEFLL
+377 EDSTLEIEFIL
-388 ERDCKLVPIEVKAR
+388 ERDCKLVPVEVKAR
-402 KGATRSL
+402 KGSTRSL

-415 EQIEKGYKL
+415 DNIERGYKL
-424 TAQNTGVVDK
+424 TAQNTGVVEK

-441 MSTVI
+441 MAAII

>member
-1 MRANKMKGVN
+1 M
-11 GEVLRRKIYTQLLAW
+11 LRRKIYDKLLVW
-26 KNSKAKKDAILLR
+26 KNNKGKKDAILLR

-58 TSFIEINFIERPDLQ
+58 KNFIEINFIERPDMQ
-73 DIFTGNLNVDNM
+73 AVFSGNLDVDNM
-85 IQQIKL
+85 VQQIKL
-91 NLPGCEFIPGDTL
+91 SMPGCQFIPGETL
-104 LFFDEIQDAPNART
+104 LFLDEIQDVPNART
-118 SLKFWAQDG
+118 SLKFWTQDG

-137 LGIDYKNEVSIP
+137 LGMDYKNEVSIP
-149 VGYEQQLVM
+149 VGYEQQLIM
-158 HTLDLEEFLWALEID
+158 RTLDFEEFIWALGAEVNLKE
-173 MQLQD
+173 MLA
-178 LLLPYVDGTK
+178 PYVDGAK
-188 RIPDATHNALS
+188 RVPEAMHNSLN

-215 STYVAT
+215 DTYIAT
-221 KDFYKVHLLQEKIL
+221 KDFYQVHLLQEKIL

-243 KYAVNQDKIKA
+243 KYALNQDKIKA

-282 ARKFISSLDWLHNAG
+282 ARKFTSSLDWLHNAG

-302 YNVNSLWFPLKAY
+302 YNVNSPWFPLKAY
-315 VKAEQFRV
+315 VKEDQFRV

-333 MYGYQMKVA
+333 MYGYQLKIA
-342 ILSDALEGPAKG
+342 LLSDALEGPAKG
-354 GIYESLVADILA
+354 GIYESLVTDILA

-377 EDSTLEIEFLL
+377 EDSTLEIEFIL
-388 ERDCKLVPIEVKAR
+388 ERDCKLVPVEVKAR
-402 KGATRSL
+402 KGSTRSL

-415 EQIEKGYKL
+415 DNIEIGYKL
-424 TAQNTGVVDK
+424 TAQNTGVVEK

-441 MSTVI
+441 MAAII

>member
-1 MRANKMKGVN
+1 M
-11 GEVLRRKIYTQLLAW
+11 LRRKIYDKLLAW
-26 KNSKAKKDAILLR
+26 KNNKGKKDAILLR

-58 TSFIEINFIERPDLQ
+58 KNFIEINFIERPDMQ
-73 DIFTGNLNVDNM
+73 AVFSGNLDVDNM
-85 IQQIKL
+85 VQQIKL
-91 NLPGCEFIPGDTL
+91 SMPGCQFIPGETL
-104 LFFDEIQDAPNART
+104 LFLDEIQDAPNART
-118 SLKFWAQDG
+118 SLKFWTQDG

-149 VGYEQQLVM
+149 VGYEQQLIM
-158 HTLDLEEFLWALEID
+158 RTLDFEEFLWALGVEVNLKE
-173 MQLQD
+173 MLA
-178 LLLPYVDGTK
+178 PYVDGAK
-188 RIPDATHNALS
+188 RVPEAMHNSLN

-215 STYVAT
+215 DTYIAT
-221 KDFYKVHLLQEKIL
+221 KDFYQVHLLQEKIL

-243 KYAVNQDKIKA
+243 KYALNQDKIKA

-282 ARKFISSLDWLHNAG
+282 ARKFTSSLDWLHNAG

-302 YNVNSLWFPLKAY
+302 YNVNSPWFPLKAY
-315 VKAEQFRV
+315 VKEDQFRV

-333 MYGYQMKVA
+333 MYSYQLKIA
-342 ILSDALEGPAKG
+342 LLSDALEGPAKG

-377 EDSTLEIEFLL
+377 EDSTLEIEFIL
-388 ERDCKLVPIEVKAR
+388 ERDCKLVPVEVKAR
-402 KGATRSL
+402 KGSTRSL

-415 EQIEKGYKL
+415 DNIERGYKL
-424 TAQNTGVVDK
+424 TAQNTGVVEK

-441 MSTVI
+441 MAAII

>member
-1 MRANKMKGVN
+1 M
-11 GEVLRRKIYTQLLAW
+11 LRRKIYDKLLAW
-26 KNSKAKKDAILLR
+26 KNNKGKKDAILLR

-58 TSFIEINFIERPDLQ
+58 KNFIEINFIERPDMQ
-73 DIFTGNLNVDNM
+73 AVFSGNLDVDNM
-85 IQQIKL
+85 VQQIKL
-91 NLPGCEFIPGDTL
+91 SMPGCQFIPGETL
-104 LFFDEIQDAPNART
+104 LFLDEIQDVPNART
-118 SLKFWAQDG
+118 SLKFWTQDG

-137 LGIDYKNEVSIP
+137 LGMDYKNEVSIP
-149 VGYEQQLVM
+149 VGYEQQLIM
-158 HTLDLEEFLWALEID
+158 RTLDFEEFIWALGAEVNFKE
-173 MQLQD
+173 MLA
-178 LLLPYVDGTK
+178 PYVDGAK
-188 RIPDATHNALS
+188 RVPEAMHNSLN

-215 STYVAT
+215 DTYIAT
-221 KDFYKVHLLQEKIL
+221 KDFYQVHLLQEKIL

-243 KYAVNQDKIKA
+243 KYALNQDKIKA

-282 ARKFISSLDWLHNAG
+282 ARKFTSSLDWLHNAG

-302 YNVNSLWFPLKAY
+302 YNVNSPWFPLKAH
-315 VKAEQFRV
+315 VKEDQFRV

-333 MYGYQMKVA
+333 MYGYQLKIA
-342 ILSDALEGPAKG
+342 LLSDALEGPAKG

-377 EDSTLEIEFLL
+377 EDSTLEIEFIL
-388 ERDCKLVPIEVKAR
+388 ERDCKLVPVEVKAR
-402 KGATRSL
+402 KGSTRSL

-415 EQIEKGYKL
+415 DNIERGYKL
-424 TAQNTGVVDK
+424 TAQNTGVVEK

-441 MSTVI
+441 MAAII

>member
-1 MRANKMKGVN
+1 M
-11 GEVLRRKIYTQLLAW
+11 LRRKIYDKLLAW
-26 KNSKAKKDAILLR
+26 KNNKGKKDAILLR

-58 TSFIEINFIERPDLQ
+58 KNFIEINFIERPDMQ
-73 DIFTGNLNVDNM
+73 AVFSGNLDVDNM
-85 IQQIKL
+85 VQQIKL
-91 NLPGCEFIPGDTL
+91 SMPGCQFIPGETL
-104 LFFDEIQDAPNART
+104 LFLDEIQDAPNART
-118 SLKFWAQDG
+118 SLKFWTQDG

-149 VGYEQQLVM
+149 VGYEQQLIM
-158 HTLDLEEFLWALEID
+158 RTLDFEEFLWALGVEVNLKE
-173 MQLQD
+173 MLA
-178 LLLPYVDGTK
+178 PYVDGAK
-188 RIPDATHNALS
+188 RVPEAMHNSLN

-215 STYVAT
+215 DTYIAT
-221 KDFYKVHLLQEKIL
+221 KDFYQVHLLQEKIL

-243 KYAVNQDKIKA
+243 KYALNQDKIKA

-282 ARKFISSLDWLHNAG
+282 ARKFTSSLDWLHNAG

-302 YNVNSLWFPLKAY
+302 YNVNSPWFPLKAY
-315 VKAEQFRV
+315 VKEDQFRV

-333 MYGYQMKVA
+333 MYGYQLKIA
-342 ILSDALEGPAKG
+342 LLSDALEGPAKG

-377 EDSTLEIEFLL
+377 EDSTLEIEFIL
-388 ERDCKLVPIEVKAR
+388 ERDCKLVPVEVKAR
-402 KGATRSL
+402 KGSTRSL

-415 EQIEKGYKL
+415 DNIERGYKL
-424 TAQNTGVVDK
+424 TAQNTGVVEK

-441 MSTVI
+441 MAAII

>member
-1 MRANKMKGVN
+1 M
-11 GEVLRRKIYTQLLAW
+11 LRRKIYDKLLAW
-26 KNSKAKKDAILLR
+26 KNNKGKKDAILLR

-58 TSFIEINFIERPDLQ
+58 KNFIEINFIERPDMQ
-73 DIFTGNLNVDNM
+73 AVFSGNLDVDNM
-85 IQQIKL
+85 VQQIKL
-91 NLPGCEFIPGDTL
+91 SMPGCQFIPGETL
-104 LFFDEIQDAPNART
+104 LFLDEIQDVPNART
-118 SLKFWAQDG
+118 SLKFWTQDG

-137 LGIDYKNEVSIP
+137 LGMDYKNEVSIP
-149 VGYEQQLVM
+149 VGYERQLIM
-158 HTLDLEEFLWALEID
+158 RTLDFEEFIWALGAEVNLKE
-173 MQLQD
+173 MLA
-178 LLLPYVDGTK
+178 PYVDGAK
-188 RIPDATHNALS
+188 RVPEAMHNSLN

-215 STYVAT
+215 DTYIAT
-221 KDFYKVHLLQEKIL
+221 KDFYQVHLLQEKIL

-243 KYAVNQDKIKA
+243 KYALNQDKIKA

-282 ARKFISSLDWLHNAG
+282 ARKFTSSLDWLHNAG

-302 YNVNSLWFPLKAY
+302 YNVNSPWFPLKAH
-315 VKAEQFRV
+315 VKEDQFRV

-333 MYGYQMKVA
+333 MYGYQLKIA
-342 ILSDALEGPAKG
+342 LLSDALEGPAKG

-372 YYYKK
+372 SYYKK
-377 EDSTLEIEFLL
+377 EDSTLEIEFIL
-388 ERDCKLVPIEVKAR
+388 ERECKLVPVEVKAR
-402 KGATRSL
+402 KGSTRSL

-415 EQIEKGYKL
+415 DNIERGYKL
-424 TAQNTGVVDK
+424 TAQNTGVVEK

-441 MSTVI
+441 MAAII

>member
-1 MRANKMKGVN
+1 M
-11 GEVLRRKIYTQLLAW
+11 LRRKIYDKLLAW
-26 KNSKAKKDAILLR
+26 KNNKGKKDAILLR

-58 TSFIEINFIERPDLQ
+58 KNFIEINFIERPDMQ
-73 DIFTGNLNVDNM
+73 AVFSGNLDVDNM
-85 IQQIKL
+85 VQQIKL
-91 NLPGCEFIPGDTL
+91 SMPGCQFIPGETL
-104 LFFDEIQDAPNART
+104 LFLDEIQDVPNART
-118 SLKFWAQDG
+118 SLKFWTQDG

-137 LGIDYKNEVSIP
+137 LGMDYKNEVSIP
-149 VGYEQQLVM
+149 VGYERQLIM
-158 HTLDLEEFLWALEID
+158 RTLDFEEFIWALGAEVNLKE
-173 MQLQD
+173 MLA
-178 LLLPYVDGTK
+178 PYVDGAK
-188 RIPDATHNALS
+188 RVPEAMHNSLN

-215 STYVAT
+215 DTYIAT
-221 KDFYKVHLLQEKIL
+221 KDFYQVHLLQEKIL

-243 KYAVNQDKIKA
+243 KYALNQDKIKA

-282 ARKFISSLDWLHNAG
+282 ARKFTSSLDWLHNAG

-302 YNVNSLWFPLKAY
+302 YNVNSPWFPLKAH
-315 VKAEQFRV
+315 VKEDQFRV

-333 MYGYQMKVA
+333 MYGYQLKIA
-342 ILSDALEGPAKG
+342 LLSDALEGPAKG

-377 EDSTLEIEFLL
+377 EDSTLESEFIL
-388 ERDCKLVPIEVKAR
+388 ERDCKRVPVEVKAR
-402 KGATRSL
+402 KGSTRSL

-415 EQIEKGYKL
+415 DNIEIGYKL
-424 TAQNTGVVDK
+424 TAQNTGVVEK

-441 MSTVI
+441 MAAII

>member
-1 MRANKMKGVN
+1 M
-11 GEVLRRKIYTQLLAW
+11 LRRKIYDKLLAW
-26 KNSKAKKDAILLR
+26 KNNKGKKDAILLR

-58 TSFIEINFIERPDLQ
+58 KNFIEIHFIERPDMQ
-73 DIFTGNLNVDNM
+73 AVFSGNLDVDNM
-85 IQQIKL
+85 VQQIKL
-91 NLPGCEFIPGDTL
+91 SMPGCQFIPGETL
-104 LFFDEIQDAPNART
+104 LFLDEIQDVPNART
-118 SLKFWAQDG
+118 SLKFWTQDG

-137 LGIDYKNEVSIP
+137 LGMDYKNEVSIP
-149 VGYEQQLVM
+149 VGYERQLIM
-158 HTLDLEEFLWALEID
+158 RTLDFEEFIWALGAEVNLKE
-173 MQLQD
+173 MLA
-178 LLLPYVDGTK
+178 PYVDGAK
-188 RIPDATHNALS
+188 RVPEAMHNSLN

-215 STYVAT
+215 DTYIAT
-221 KDFYKVHLLQEKIL
+221 KDFYQVHLLQEKIL

-243 KYAVNQDKIKA
+243 KYALNQDKIKA

-282 ARKFISSLDWLHNAG
+282 ARKFTSSLDWLHNAG

-302 YNVNSLWFPLKAY
+302 YNVNSPWFPLKAY
-315 VKAEQFRV
+315 VKEDQFRV

-333 MYGYQMKVA
+333 MYGYQLKIA
-342 ILSDALEGPAKG
+342 LLSDALEGPAKG

-377 EDSTLEIEFLL
+377 ENSTLEIEFIL
-388 ERDCKLVPIEVKAR
+388 ERDCKLVPVEVKAR
-402 KGATRSL
+402 KGSTRSL

-415 EQIEKGYKL
+415 DNIERGYKL
-424 TAQNTGVVDK
+424 TAQNTGVVEK

-441 MSTVI
+441 MAAII

>member
-1 MRANKMKGVN
+1 M
-11 GEVLRRKIYTQLLAW
+11 LRRKIYDKLLAW
-26 KNSKAKKDAILLR
+26 KKSAGKKDAILLR

-58 TSFIEINFIERPDLQ
+58 KNFIEINFIERPDMQ
-73 DIFTGNLNVDNM
+73 AVFSGNLDVDSM
-85 IQQIKL
+85 VQQMKL
-91 NLPGCEFIPGDTL
+91 SMPGCQFIPGETL
-104 LFFDEIQDAPNART
+104 LFLDEIQDAPNART
-118 SLKFWAQDG
+118 SLKFWTQDG

-149 VGYEQQLVM
+149 VGYEQQLIM
-158 HTLDLEEFLWALEID
+158 RTLDFEEFIWALGAEVNLKE
-173 MQLQD
+173 MLA
-178 LLLPYVDGTK
+178 PYVDGAK
-188 RIPDATHNALS
+188 RVPEAMHNSLN

-215 STYVAT
+215 DTYIAT
-221 KDFYKVHLLQEKIL
+221 KDFYQVHLLQEKIL

-243 KYAVNQDKIKA
+243 KYAMNQDKIKA

-282 ARKFISSLDWLHNAG
+282 ARKFTSSLDWLHNAG

-302 YNVNSLWFPLKAY
+302 YNVNSPWFPLKAY
-315 VKAEQFRV
+315 VKEDQFRV

-333 MYGYQMKVA
+333 MYGYQLKIA
-342 ILSDALEGPAKG
+342 LLSDALEGPAKG

-377 EDSTLEIEFLL
+377 EDSTLEIEFIL
-388 ERDCKLVPIEVKAR
+388 ERNCKLVPVEVKAR
-402 KGATRSL
+402 KGSTRSL

-415 EQIEKGYKL
+415 DNIERGYKL
-424 TAQNTGVVDK
+424 TAQNTGVVEK

-441 MSTVI
+441 MAAII

>member
-1 MRANKMKGVN
+1 M
-11 GEVLRRKIYTQLLAW
+11 LRRKIYDKHLAW
-26 KNSKAKKDAILLR
+26 KNNKGKKDAILLR

-58 TSFIEINFIERPDLQ
+58 KNFIEINFIERPDMQ
-73 DIFTGNLNVDNM
+73 AVFSGNLDVDNM
-85 IQQIKL
+85 VQQIKL
-91 NLPGCEFIPGDTL
+91 SMPGCQFIPGETL
-104 LFFDEIQDAPNART
+104 LFLDEIQDVPNART
-118 SLKFWAQDG
+118 SLKFWTQDG

-137 LGIDYKNEVSIP
+137 LGMDYKNEVSIP
-149 VGYEQQLVM
+149 VGYEQQLIM
-158 HTLDLEEFLWALEID
+158 RTLDFEEFIWALGAEVNLKE
-173 MQLQD
+173 MLA
-178 LLLPYVDGTK
+178 PYVDGAK
-188 RIPDATHNALS
+188 RVPEAMHNSLN

-215 STYVAT
+215 DTYIAT
-221 KDFYKVHLLQEKIL
+221 KDFYQVHLLQEKIL

-243 KYAVNQDKIKA
+243 KYALNQDKIKA

-282 ARKFISSLDWLHNAG
+282 ARKFTSSLDWLHNAG

-302 YNVNSLWFPLKAY
+302 YNVNSPWFPLKAH
-315 VKAEQFRV
+315 VKEDQFRV

-333 MYGYQMKVA
+333 MYGYQLKIA
-342 ILSDALEGPAKG
+342 LLSDALEGPAKG

-377 EDSTLEIEFLL
+377 EDSTLEIEFIL
-388 ERDCKLVPIEVKAR
+388 ERDCKLVPVEVKAR
-402 KGATRSL
+402 KGSTRSL

-415 EQIEKGYKL
+415 DNIERGYKL
-424 TAQNTGVVDK
+424 TAQNTGVVEK

-441 MSTVI
+441 MAAII

>member
-1 MRANKMKGVN
+1 M
-11 GEVLRRKIYTQLLAW
+11 LRRKIYDKLLAW
-26 KNSKAKKDAILLR
+26 KKSAGKKDAILLR

-58 TSFIEINFIERPDLQ
+58 KNFIEINFIERPDMQ
-73 DIFTGNLNVDNM
+73 AVFSGNLDVDNM
-85 IQQIKL
+85 VQQIKL
-91 NLPGCEFIPGDTL
+91 SMPGCQFIPGETL
-104 LFFDEIQDAPNART
+104 LFLDEIQDAPNART
-118 SLKFWAQDG
+118 SLKFWTQDG

-149 VGYEQQLVM
+149 VGYEQQLIM
-158 HTLDLEEFLWALEID
+158 RTLDFEEFIWALGAEVNLKE
-173 MQLQD
+173 MLA
-178 LLLPYVDGTK
+178 PYVDGTK
-188 RIPDATHNALS
+188 RVPEAMHNSLN
-199 KYLQEYMVVG
+199 KYLQEYIVVG

-215 STYVAT
+215 DTYIAT
-221 KDFYKVHLLQEKIL
+221 KDFYQVHLLQEKIL

-243 KYAVNQDKIKA
+243 KYALNQDKIKA

-282 ARKFISSLDWLHNAG
+282 ARKFTSSLDWLHNAG

-302 YNVNSLWFPLKAY
+302 YNVNSPWFPLKAY
-315 VKAEQFRV
+315 VKEDQFRV

-333 MYGYQMKVA
+333 MYGYQLKIA
-342 ILSDALEGPAKG
+342 LLSDALEGPAKG

-377 EDSTLEIEFLL
+377 EDSTLEIEFIL
-388 ERDCKLVPIEVKAR
+388 ERDCKLVPVEVKAR
-402 KGATRSL
+402 KGSTRSL

-415 EQIEKGYKL
+415 DNIERGYKL
-424 TAQNTGVVDK
+424 TAQNTGVVEK

-441 MSTVI
+441 MAAII

>member
-1 MRANKMKGVN
+1 M
-11 GEVLRRKIYTQLLAW
+11 LRRKIYDKLLAW
-26 KNSKAKKDAILLR
+26 KNNKGKKDAILLR

-58 TSFIEINFIERPDLQ
+58 KNFIEINFIERPDMQ
-73 DIFTGNLNVDNM
+73 AVFSGNLDVDNM
-85 IQQIKL
+85 VQQIKL
-91 NLPGCEFIPGDTL
+91 SMPGCQFIPGETL
-104 LFFDEIQDAPNART
+104 LFLDEIQDVPNART
-118 SLKFWAQDG
+118 SLKFWTQDG

-132 ASGSL
+132 ASGPL
-137 LGIDYKNEVSIP
+137 LGMDYKNEVSIP
-149 VGYEQQLVM
+149 VGYEQQLIM
-158 HTLDLEEFLWALEID
+158 RTLDFEEFIWALGAEVNLKE
-173 MQLQD
+173 MLA
-178 LLLPYVDGTK
+178 PYVDGAK
-188 RIPDATHNALS
+188 RVPEAMHNSLN

-215 STYVAT
+215 DTYIAT
-221 KDFYKVHLLQEKIL
+221 KDFYQVHLLQEKIL

-243 KYAVNQDKIKA
+243 KYALNQDKIKA

-282 ARKFISSLDWLHNAG
+282 ARKFTSSLDWLHNAG

-302 YNVNSLWFPLKAY
+302 YNVNSPWFPLKAH
-315 VKAEQFRV
+315 VKEDQFRV

-333 MYGYQMKVA
+333 MYGYQLKIA
-342 ILSDALEGPAKG
+342 LLSDALEGPAKG

-377 EDSTLEIEFLL
+377 EDSTLEIEFIL
-388 ERDCKLVPIEVKAR
+388 ERDCKLVPVEVKAR
-402 KGATRSL
+402 KGSTRSL

-415 EQIEKGYKL
+415 DNIERGYKL
-424 TAQNTGVVDK
+424 TAQNTGVVEK

-441 MSTVI
+441 MAAII

>member
-1 MRANKMKGVN
+1 M
-11 GEVLRRKIYTQLLAW
+11 LRRKIYDKLLAW
-26 KNSKAKKDAILLR
+26 KNNKGKKDAILLR

-58 TSFIEINFIERPDLQ
+58 KNFIEINFIERPDMQ
-73 DIFTGNLNVDNM
+73 AVFSGNLDVDNM
-85 IQQIKL
+85 VQQIKL
-91 NLPGCEFIPGDTL
+91 SMPGCQFIPGETL
-104 LFFDEIQDAPNART
+104 LFLDEIQDVPNART
-118 SLKFWAQDG
+118 SLKFWTQDG

-137 LGIDYKNEVSIP
+137 LGMDYKNEVSIP
-149 VGYEQQLVM
+149 VGYEQQLIM
-158 HTLDLEEFLWALEID
+158 RTLDFEEFIWALGAEVNLKE
-173 MQLQD
+173 MLA
-178 LLLPYVDGTK
+178 PYVDGAK
-188 RIPDATHNALS
+188 RVPEAMHNSLN

-215 STYVAT
+215 DTYIAT
-221 KDFYKVHLLQEKIL
+221 KDFYQVHLLQEKIL

-243 KYAVNQDKIKA
+243 KYALNQDKIKA

-282 ARKFISSLDWLHNAG
+282 ARKFTSSLDWLHNAG

-302 YNVNSLWFPLKAY
+302 YNVNSPWFPLKAH
-315 VKAEQFRV
+315 VKEDQFRV

-333 MYGYQMKVA
+333 MYSYQLKIA
-342 ILSDALEGPAKG
+342 LLSDALEGPAKG

-377 EDSTLEIEFLL
+377 EDSTLEIEFIL
-388 ERDCKLVPIEVKAR
+388 ERDCKLVPVEVKAR
-402 KGATRSL
+402 KGSTRSL

-415 EQIEKGYKL
+415 DNIERGYKL
-424 TAQNTGVVDK
+424 TAQNTGVVEK

-441 MSTVI
+441 MAAII